1 MKNDGKS
8 STQTQTYLASLWKEY
23 QDRFE
28 SEDEFLRTVA
38 VWPVCPECGRRREVG
53 CPVCH
58 RAGDLFPPAD
68 DEFWFSSEETATAD
82 QTPASF
88 CGCGNDICRGDG
100 PHSVN
105 GSDLSQEGTLLEPS
119 KLISTDCVGSAT
131 DFAASEEAADH
142 ETVWQFSEPEADSV
156 PGWGSEAASDSIY
169 TARTFSVSTPNY
181 HRSTMQTL
189 DMTPEK
195 KRLPEDFSQKFQKAG
210 LRLVKCPTCDEPFV
224 PKYLPVCIGCG
235 HRFDSSS
242 DSPETM
248 NFSDTGESTLEADGG
263 RIALIAF
270 GMVIVAIL
278 FVLFILFL

>member
-8 STQTQTYLASLWKEY
+8 STQTQTYLASLWKGY

-28 SEDEFLRTVA
+28 SEEEFFRTVA
-38 VWPVCPECGRRREVG
+38 VWPVCPECGRRREVR

-58 RAGDLFPPAD
+58 RSGDLFPPAD
-68 DEFWFSSEETATAD
+68 EDFWFSFESPATTD
-82 QTPASF
+82 QAPASF
-88 CGCGNDICRGDG
+88 CGCGNDVCCGDG

-105 GSDLSQEGTLLEPS
+105 ASDLSQKGTRPEPS
-119 KLISTDCVGSAT
+119 KLISSDGVGSAK

-142 ETVWQFSEPEADSV
+142 GTIWQLSEPEADSV
-156 PGWGSEAASDSIY
+156 PGWGSETASDSIY

-195 KRLPEDFSQKFQKAG
+195 KRSAEDFSQKFQKAG
-210 LRLVKCPTCDEPFV
+210 LRLVKCLTCDEPFV
-224 PKYLPVCIGCG
+224 PKYLPVCKGCG
-235 HRFDSSS
+235 HRFDDSSGS
-242 DSPETM
+242 AEIV
-248 NFSDTGESTLEADGG
+248 NLSDTDELSLEADGG
-263 RIALIAF
+263 RFALIAF
-270 GMVIVAIL
+270 GMVVAAIL